1 MTAFVF
7 ANYVDT
13 TLAAA
18 ASSTATSLSLSSS
31 ANLPVLGPGEIMP
44 LTLNDA
50 ATGLV
55 YEIVYVT
62 AISGTT
68 LTVLRGQ
75 EGTAAQNWSSGDYAF
90 VSPTADTVA
99 PVAGTHSP
107 VASETL
113 PVVNELITTPGTLTA
128 DIDLTLND
136 VAPAGSGGIVFGSES
151 AFSVTVQ
158 SPVTTGSPYIELPD
172 GSQVYSWTIPASEP
186 GQGIRYKWDGVNWRA
201 RTFGQEVVAPATQN
215 NAAVNLGQLTN
226 GSFTPRFSQIAR
238 QSSQNNQNWLP
249 NSSFLYGFAGW
260 TVPSGSSIGQVNAFT
275 YSNYNGTNTSVSEF
289 VSVSTGARTSL
300 IYSGQSATLSAWV
313 FNGTAGAPATLQLN
327 CYNSSGSLI
336 SSICQSSLAAG
347 NNWTFLTASGTTP
360 SGLAY
365 VQVVFSFTGVSTGSS
380 ISISQIKLEIGSV
393 ATPWSDESSAGLF
406 TGAVP
411 FNPTFDGVTNSGN
424 ETIAGTLAV
433 TGAVTIPAATAS
445 NQAVNLGQLFIGN
458 RKAVFTAN
466 GTYTVPAGVTTL
478 WVSGCAGGGGG
489 SGGGASNSATG
500 GAGSGAGG
508 GAGEPILRQE
518 YSVAPGDSISITIG
532 AGGAGGAGGAAD
544 GGSGAAGAGG
554 GNTVVTNS
562 TTATTLVTLTGGGG
576 GKGGSGGGSGGG
588 LGGAGYPQG
597 SDGTDGAVIAGVGGP
612 GGSGPFGGG
621 GGAARGAN
629 GTVNDGHNA
638 YGYGSG
644 GGGGGCCY
652 DSTTVAAGAGG
663 NGTPGIIIVEW

>member
-1 MTAFVF
+1 MTAFIF

-31 ANLPVLGPGEIMP
+31 ANLPVLGPGEVMP

-201 RTFGQEVVAPATQN
+201 RTFGQEVVAPAAQS
-215 NAAVNLGQLTN
+215 NAAVQL
-226 GSFTPRFSQIAR
+226 S
-238 QSSQNNQNWLP
+238 
-249 NSSFLYGFAGW
+249 
-260 TVPSGSSIGQVNAFT
+260 
-275 YSNYNGTNTSVSEF
+275 
-289 VSVSTGARTSL
+289 
-300 IYSGQSATLSAWV
+300 
-313 FNGTAGAPATLQLN
+313 
-327 CYNSSGSLI
+327 
-336 SSICQSSLAAG
+336 
-347 NNWTFLTASGTTP
+347 
-360 SGLAY
+360 
-365 VQVVFSFTGVSTGSS
+365 
-380 ISISQIKLEIGSV
+380 
-393 ATPWSDESSAGLF
+393 
-406 TGAVP
+406 
-411 FNPTFDGVTNSGN
+411 
-424 ETIAGTLAV
+424 
-433 TGAVTIPAATAS
+433 
-445 NQAVNLGQLFIGN
+445 QLFIGN

-489 SGGGASNSATG
+489 GSAGT
-500 GAGSGAGG
+500 STTTVGAGG
-508 GAGEPILRQE
+508 GGGGGAGQSVLRTAIA
-518 YSVAPGDSISITIG
+518 VAAGDSLSITV
-532 AGGAGGAGGAAD
+532 GAGGAGGAAPPATS
-544 GGSGAAGAGG
+544 GTNGNNGAAG
-554 GNTVVTNS
+554 GNTVLTN
-562 TTATTLVTLTGGGG
+562 TTAATTLLTLTGGGD
-576 GKGGSGGGSGGG
+576 GGGGGG
-588 LGGAGYPQG
+588 GGGDSAG
-597 SDGTDGAVIAGVGGP
+597 GVGG
-612 GGSGPFGGG
+612 GGYPNGGDGGDGSYMSYGGQGASNPFGGG
-621 GGAARGAN
+621 GCSPRGAVGTNTGYAGMNAAGN
-629 GTVNDGHNA
+629 GAG
-638 YGYGSG
+638 GSG
-644 GGGGGCCY
+644 GAGTY
-652 DSTTVAAGAGG
+652 ASTAAVAGTAGG
-663 NGTPGIIIVEW
+663 NGSAGLLIIEW

>member
-7 ANYVDT
+7 VNYVDT

-31 ANLPVLGPGEIMP
+31 ANLPTLESGEIMP

-68 LTVLRGQ
+68 LTVERAQ
-75 EGTAAQNWSSGDYAF
+75 EGTTAQNWSTGDYAF
-90 VSPTADTVA
+90 TGPTANTVA
-99 PVAGTHSP
+99 PVTGTHSP

-113 PVVNELITTPGTLTA
+113 PAVNRLVVTPGTLTA
-128 DIDLTLND
+128 GITLTLND
-136 VAPAGSGGIVFGSES
+136 QAAAGSSVTAFGS
-151 AFSVTVQ
+151 AAAYDVTVQ

-172 GSQVYSWTIPASEP
+172 GSQVYSWVIPASSP
-186 GQGIRYKWDGVNWRA
+186 TQGIHVDWDGTNWRA

-215 NAAVNLGQLTN
+215 NA
-226 GSFTPRFSQIAR
+226 
-238 QSSQNNQNWLP
+238 
-249 NSSFLYGFAGW
+249 
-260 TVPSGSSIGQVNAFT
+260 
-275 YSNYNGTNTSVSEF
+275 
-289 VSVSTGARTSL
+289 
-300 IYSGQSATLSAWV
+300 
-313 FNGTAGAPATLQLN
+313 
-327 CYNSSGSLI
+327 
-336 SSICQSSLAAG
+336 
-347 NNWTFLTASGTTP
+347 
-360 SGLAY
+360 
-365 VQVVFSFTGVSTGSS
+365 
-380 ISISQIKLEIGSV
+380 
-393 ATPWSDESSAGLF
+393 
-406 TGAVP
+406 
-411 FNPTFDGVTNSGN
+411 
-424 ETIAGTLAV
+424 
-433 TGAVTIPAATAS
+433 
-445 NQAVNLGQLFIGN
+445 AVNLGQLFIGN